1 MKSLVC
7 ALLMT
12 LELQTLAPAF
22 AQSTVASEENQNL
35 PVSTQTLLNGV
46 TRKESKV
53 VVKAVLMIVCPKDLK
68 KGTGFVLPGGNV
80 ITTNA
85 HVVGSCTAQEL
96 VGHSAVRNE
105 PISFTAMQT
114 DDNRDLALLCTSQ
127 PLPFSL
133 ELNGDAN
140 PVVETEVETW
150 GYPLS
155 YEDLAPLLSRGYVAG
170 YGTKVR
176 QPGATPV
183 KRLII
188 NGAFNPGNSGGPL
201 IDRSTGKVIGTV
213 VEKWTL
219 WSPQIQEAIKG
230 FSQNVGITTSGRFSR
245 MNAQGQREGV
255 TDQEVLSSV
264 LNEFYK
270 ESQVMIGEAIS
281 VSELKAFLKE
291 KQRDLACSSR

>member
-1 MKSLVC
+1 MKSFARVLLITLGLQ
-7 ALLMT
+7 ALWS
-12 LELQTLAPAF
+12 AS
-22 AQSTVASEENQNL
+22 AQSAAATPENQNL

-46 TRKESKV
+46 TRKESKGV
-53 VVKAVLMIVCPKDLK
+53 IKAVLMIVCPKDQK
-68 KGTGFVLPGGNV
+68 KGTGFVLPGGNL

-85 HVVGSCTAQEL
+85 HVVGSCSAQEL

-105 PISFTAMQT
+105 PIRFTAMQT
-114 DDNRDLALLCTSQ
+114 DENRDLALLCTSQ

-133 ELNGDAN
+133 ELNGDTN
-140 PVVETEVETW
+140 PLVETEVETW

-170 YGTKVR
+170 YGMNVR

-219 WSPQIQEAIKG
+219 WSPQIQVAIQG
-230 FSQNVGITTSGRFSR
+230 FSHPAIATGGTFNRT
-245 MNAQGQREGV
+245 NAQG
-255 TDQEVLSSV
+255 
-264 LNEFYK
+264 
-270 ESQVMIGEAIS
+270 
-281 VSELKAFLKE
+281 
-291 KQRDLACSSR
+291 